1 MRMAV
6 RGRLDGGRQTFVR
19 ETNFTGLA
27 DNLGILFRL
36 HYGSRNQV
44 FKLQKTISDV
54 RWRERM
60 PAGQEKKALTREIFT
75 DCERAWDNDSFV
87 LETNFERCLMWRGSE
102 IPHM

>member
-1 MRMAV
+1 
-6 RGRLDGGRQTFVR
+6 
-19 ETNFTGLA
+19 
-27 DNLGILFRL
+27 
-36 HYGSRNQV
+36 
-44 FKLQKTISDV
+44 
-54 RWRERM
+54 M